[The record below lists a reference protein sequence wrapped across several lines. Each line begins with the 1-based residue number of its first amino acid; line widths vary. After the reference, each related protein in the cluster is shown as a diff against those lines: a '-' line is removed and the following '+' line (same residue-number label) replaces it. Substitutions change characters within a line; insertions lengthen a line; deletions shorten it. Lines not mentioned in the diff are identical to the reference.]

1 MNRRYGVKLFLTIV
15 KILLTAMSPIIIIA
29 AMKNTEKAKPAGKCR
44 KKETRE
50 AIVEAAIKVFSD
62 YPYGSASIRMIGK
75 TAGIEHPLINYYF
88 PTKAALF
95 EEVLETVTDVYYQ
108 ANISW
113 FEGLEGLDPETGLS
127 LYLDRFFDFALKHPK
142 PIRIIAL
149 NLVQT
154 KGQDIIPGYLRLQ
167 SLFTKMTRTF
177 MTAAPLQGPPNSI
190 EMLTTNFNTLAIN
203 YLGAGAYYA
212 GILGLKPDSPE
223 YLKWVK
229 ESMTFMVLPV
239 LKELLDGGGDL

>member
-1 MNRRYGVKLFLTIV
+1 
-15 KILLTAMSPIIIIA
+15 
-29 AMKNTEKAKPAGKCR
+29 MKNTEKAKPAGKCR

-95 EEVLETVTDVYYQ
+95 EEVLKSVTEIYYQ

-127 LYLDRFFDFALKHPK
+127 LYLDRFLDFAIKHPK
-142 PIRIIAL
+142 PLRIIAL
-149 NLVQT
+149 NLVQA

-177 MTAAPLQGPPNSI
+177 MTAAPLQGPEKRI
-190 EMLTTNFNTLAIN
+190 EILTTNFNTLAIN

-212 GILGLKPDSPE
+212 GILGLKPDSPA

-239 LKELLDGGGDL
+239 LKQLLDGGED

>member
-1 MNRRYGVKLFLTIV
+1 M
-15 KILLTAMSPIIIIA
+15 TAGYANIIIA
-29 AMKNTEKAKPAGKCR
+29 AMKKVEKTKITGKKTAVKKAGSCR
-44 KKETRE
+44 KTETRK

-62 YPYGSASIRMIGK
+62 YPYDSASIRMIGK
-75 TAGIEHPLINYYF
+75 EAGIEHPLINYYF

-113 FEGLEGLDPETGLS
+113 FEGLEALDPETGLS

-142 PIRIIAL
+142 PLRIIAL
-149 NLVQT
+149 NLVQA

-177 MTAAPLQGPPNSI
+177 MIATPLQGPQNSI

-212 GILGLKPDSPE
+212 SILGLAPDSPE

-229 ESMTFMVLPV
+229 KSMTFMVLPL
-239 LKELLDGGGDL
+239 LKQLLDGRGDL